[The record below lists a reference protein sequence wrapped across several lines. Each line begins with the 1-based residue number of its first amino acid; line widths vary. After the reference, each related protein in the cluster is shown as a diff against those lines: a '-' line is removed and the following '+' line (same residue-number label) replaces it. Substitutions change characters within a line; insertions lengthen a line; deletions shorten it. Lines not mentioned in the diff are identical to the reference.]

1 MATNTKPNKK
11 PAKRA
16 NSKKNFT
23 KRISQAEW
31 LLIVGGSD
39 TDRRDK
45 AGRLQYEHLLKVT
58 KQYNPTVQQIR
69 MRTNNKPSTIDIAGY
84 DKTMLRNLL
93 LGNIEDLDISGNPY
107 SWLSKTK
114 GRLLNLYGLNGL
126 VLNNIN
132 YSRHADTLELIV
144 NILRM
149 IKVSTE
155 ALLAPYGM
163 FIITL
168 QNDKDLEKI
177 PDRFRDLFK
186 IISLDGENAIKES
199 VAEIAESKK
208 FHEEEVEDKQG
219 ITLKLLFTD
228 DKKNILYFD
237 KKKTVA
243 LKPEELKLIE
253 YLRRQ
258 DAFELEQI
266 LTEHFMIKLRGTG
279 RTIYKE
285 ERTIFDTYKSN
296 INKKCQPLGIGDLI
310 VKHGDIKK
318 AFKLSVGITKKTL
331 QL

>member
-114 GRLLNLYGLNGL
+114 GRLLNLYG
-126 VLNNIN
+126 
-132 YSRHADTLELIV
+132 S
-144 NILRM
+144 
-149 IKVSTE
+149 
-155 ALLAPYGM
+155 
-163 FIITL
+163 
-168 QNDKDLEKI
+168 
-177 PDRFRDLFK
+177 
-186 IISLDGENAIKES
+186 
-199 VAEIAESKK
+199 
-208 FHEEEVEDKQG
+208 
-219 ITLKLLFTD
+219 
-228 DKKNILYFD
+228 
-237 KKKTVA
+237 
-243 LKPEELKLIE
+243 
-253 YLRRQ
+253 
-258 DAFELEQI
+258 
-266 LTEHFMIKLRGTG
+266 
-279 RTIYKE
+279 
-285 ERTIFDTYKSN
+285 
-296 INKKCQPLGIGDLI
+296 
-310 VKHGDIKK
+310 
-318 AFKLSVGITKKTL
+318 
-331 QL
+331 

>member
-1 MATNTKPNKK
+1 
-11 PAKRA
+11 
-16 NSKKNFT
+16 
-23 KRISQAEW
+23 
-31 LLIVGGSD
+31 
-39 TDRRDK
+39 
-45 AGRLQYEHLLKVT
+45 
-58 KQYNPTVQQIR
+58 
-69 MRTNNKPSTIDIAGY
+69 
-84 DKTMLRNLL
+84 
-93 LGNIEDLDISGNPY
+93 
-107 SWLSKTK
+107 
-114 GRLLNLYGLNGL
+114 
-126 VLNNIN
+126 
-132 YSRHADTLELIV
+132 
-144 NILRM
+144 
-149 IKVSTE
+149 
-155 ALLAPYGM
+155 
-163 FIITL
+163 L